1 MFNPSN
7 FNFNVDPWKTKYKSV
22 LVNTLLVMN
31 SLRFT
36 KTQMREFK
44 NGARFESVINGA
56 KYRINYESTKEMMKF
71 INEGHHKRWSFARIH
86 IDPDDGRI
94 RCFLIERD
102 QNKNEFTH
110 YLTVRDNKVVLV
122 NLQK

>member
-1 MFNPSN
+1 MFDPTN

-44 NGARFESVINGA
+44 NGVRFESVINGA

-71 INEGHHKRWSFARIH
+71 MMMTLDS
-86 IDPDDGRI
+86 
-94 RCFLIERD
+94 
-102 QNKNEFTH
+102 
-110 YLTVRDNKVVLV
+110 
-122 NLQK
+122 